1 MVPYPDLK
9 LQQSVDQV
17 QPPCLI
23 PSLPSQGQMESVHK
37 HILKLQA
44 CCAVHPFKFPDS
56 GHMIK
61 HLLKTCY
68 MLRIISIL
76 CSFAHHR
83 RYIGCHHFAFNN
95 TYTMEY
101 ASSNTMYKEPAPQFK
116 LKFMHRIEKE
126 CI

>member
-37 HILKLQA
+37 HILKL
-44 CCAVHPFKFPDS
+44 CCAVHPFKLSDG

-61 HLLKTCY
+61 HLHIFKICCMLSTLFLCDTCV
-68 MLRIISIL
+68 
-76 CSFAHHR
+76 CSTCLTFSTSLMPPTTSQWDN
-83 RYIGCHHFAFNN
+83 F
-95 TYTMEY
+95 Y
-101 ASSNTMYKEPAPQFK
+101 ACLHPDSVPSFSGNLEIRLVQV
-116 LKFMHRIEKE
+116 
-126 CI
+126 

>member
-37 HILKLQA
+37 HILKL
-44 CCAVHPFKFPDS
+44 CCAVHPFKLSDG

-61 HLLKTCY
+61 HLLKN
-68 MLRIISIL
+68 LL
-76 CSFAHHR
+76 QAQ
-83 RYIGCHHFAFNN
+83 NN
-95 TYTMEY
+95 QH
-101 ASSNTMYKEPAPQFK
+101 SLFFRSP
-116 LKFMHRIEKE
+116 
-126 CI
+126 